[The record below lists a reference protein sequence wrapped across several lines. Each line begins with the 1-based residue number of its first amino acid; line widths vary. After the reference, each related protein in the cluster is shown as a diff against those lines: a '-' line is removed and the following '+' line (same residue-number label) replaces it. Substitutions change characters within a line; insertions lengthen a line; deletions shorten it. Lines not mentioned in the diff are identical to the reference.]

1 MGCDD
6 NRTRRFASIGRSSN
20 NVVEFELA
28 DDEVF
33 QATAIGA
40 ANWDEVVLT
49 KGDFESL
56 GPSMVDLVVHAEGTN
71 FSANFNYQV
80 QLQYRGAKGA
90 WVDGGAVLATQ
101 NSGTYTI
108 SAPFSDRTKFG
119 RNLRLVLRTQITTGQ
134 SGTQRGTLTILV
146 AVRLYQGC

>member
-1 MGCDD
+1 
-6 NRTRRFASIGRSSN
+6 
-20 NVVEFELA
+20 
-28 DDEVF
+28 
-33 QATAIGA
+33 
-40 ANWDEVVLT
+40 
-49 KGDFESL
+49 
-56 GPSMVDLVVHAEGTN
+56 VHAEGTN
-71 FSANFNYQV
+71 FSTYFNYQV

-101 NSGTYTI
+101 NTGTYVI
-108 SAPFSDRTKFG
+108 SLPFTDRSKFG